1 MRMHL
6 LMGTAILLVA
16 GAAWGAEE
24 ESKAAKRLE
33 AAEKLVRS
41 RDYDAALVVLESILE
56 DAEEADP
63 VHVQALYHK
72 AYVLEQQKKSQEALT
87 AYNRCLELLVDGDAF
102 DETERLLQKCQ
113 RAVLKLDKSRRIILR
128 HADQIEREAARFK
141 DKDEQAYEKMMEVV
155 AFMRGAWDRE
165 GDDAKPRSDKAIEA
179 ALTKRFRDFYAA
191 VATGDLDKAMDYVD
205 PEIRKHAGDGL
216 VKGHL
221 RVIEGLLRLGQ
232 VDRNDI
238 SVRTIDL
245 GKDKT
250 DARVIGRLS
259 LPGQMKDM
267 DPNYW
272 IERDGSWYLGDEK
285 KLKGFE

>member
-1 MRMHL
+1 VSCKRS
-6 LMGTAILLVA
+6 G
-16 GAAWGAEE
+16 EE
-24 ESKAAKRLE
+24 TSHAHA
-33 AAEKLVRS
+33 S
-41 RDYDAALVVLESILE
+41 
-56 DAEEADP
+56 
-63 VHVQALYHK
+63 
-72 AYVLEQQKKSQEALT
+72 
-87 AYNRCLELLVDGDAF
+87 VDGDGDPA
-102 DETERLLQKCQ
+102 
-113 RAVLKLDKSRRIILR
+113 RRGRGLGR
-128 HADQIEREAARFK
+128 GGGEQGREAA
-141 DKDEQAYEKMMEVV
+141 
-155 AFMRGAWDRE
+155 
-165 GDDAKPRSDKAIEA
+165 I
-179 ALTKRFRDFYAA
+179 TKRFRDFYAA

-272 IERDGSWYLGDEK
+272 IERNGSWYLGDEK